1 MIAVKQAGFF
11 TTVQDLGRFGSRHFG
26 VPVSGCLDRDAA
38 RKANLLL
45 ENDPADA
52 LLEITMTGPELV
64 FQVPTFIAIM
74 GAHLPATINS
84 VEIPLNTVVKVEE
97 NDHLQFGTLQSGFRA
112 YLAVK
117 GGIQTD
123 IILNSRSFYKPIT
136 YQNRIKKGQELPCIA
151 WAEFRPKLTS
161 IQREK
166 EDAVKLMAFPG
177 PEFKM
182 IQAPQMDQLWHSKFT
197 VAKENNRMA
206 YQIVE
211 GIGPHSETILTSA
224 TLPGS
229 VQYTPG
235 GKLIIL
241 MRDAQT
247 TGGYPRILQ
256 IEEKSLN
263 KLAQLKTGDRFRF
276 VPLEYNK

>member
-1 MIAVKQAGFF
+1 MITVKEAGFF
-11 TTVQDLGRFGSRHFG
+11 TTIQDLGRFGSRHFG
-26 VPVSGCLDRDAA
+26 VPESGCLDRDAA

-52 LLEITMTGPELV
+52 LLEITMTGPDLV
-64 FQVPTFIAIM
+64 FQVPTYIAIM
-74 GAHLPATINS
+74 GAHLPATLNS
-84 VEIPLNTVVKVEE
+84 VEIPLNTVIKVEE
-97 NDHLQFGTLQSGFRA
+97 NDRLQFGKLQSGFRA

-117 GGIQTD
+117 GGIQSD
-123 IILNSRSFYKPIT
+123 VILNSRSFYKPIT
-136 YQNRIKKGQELPCIA
+136 AQNRIKKSQELPCLA
-151 WAEFRPKLTS
+151 CPVFEQKLTS
-161 IQREK
+161 VQREK
-166 EDAVKLMAFPG
+166 ETAVTLLAYPG
-177 PEFKM
+177 PEFGMLKSE
-182 IQAPQMDQLWHSKFT
+182 QAEQLWHTEFT

-211 GIGPHSETILTSA
+211 EIGPHSKTLLTSA

-256 IEEKSLN
+256 IGEKSQN

-276 VPLEYNK
+276 MKQEYDN

>member
-1 MIAVKQAGFF
+1 
-11 TTVQDLGRFGSRHFG
+11 
-26 VPVSGCLDRDAA
+26 
-38 RKANLLL
+38 
-45 ENDPADA
+45 
-52 LLEITMTGPELV
+52 
-64 FQVPTFIAIM
+64 
-74 GAHLPATINS
+74 
-84 VEIPLNTVVKVEE
+84 
-97 NDHLQFGTLQSGFRA
+97 
-112 YLAVK
+112 
-117 GGIQTD
+117 
-123 IILNSRSFYKPIT
+123 
-136 YQNRIKKGQELPCIA
+136 
-151 WAEFRPKLTS
+151 AEFRPKLTS